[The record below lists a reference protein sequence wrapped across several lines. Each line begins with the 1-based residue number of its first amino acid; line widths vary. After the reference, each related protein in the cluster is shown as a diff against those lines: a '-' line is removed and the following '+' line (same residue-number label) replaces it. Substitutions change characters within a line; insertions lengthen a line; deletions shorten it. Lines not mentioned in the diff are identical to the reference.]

1 MATCFVLTPARMH
14 CSIPLALYPVLFQT
28 ILFSGVIQMQR
39 ECGADVSSQ
48 CEGESPLRTIP
59 SLIPETL
66 RPTRTHRISLS
77 ALNQVV
83 QIMLGI
89 IQLTF
94 GFVLYYNDSYSGSV
108 GASWPGVSLV
118 GNLVMNI
125 LSTVAAGVGIVIYSI
140 LLWTGPVCFARFC
153 APWHFLDP
161 FRVLV
166 ACLLVSMLLEYVIS
180 FATFTFSCAG
190 IRCCEMDYEVITTV
204 IQLATAQNAPAQ
216 ELQDENYET
225 LLAGCSTYEALNFKG
240 QSNFRPG
247 ESDYIN
253 PI

>member
-1 MATCFVLTPARMH
+1 MEITDCSVLRD
-14 CSIPLALYPVLFQT
+14 QN
-28 ILFSGVIQMQR
+28 
-39 ECGADVSSQ
+39 
-48 CEGESPLRTIP
+48 
-59 SLIPETL
+59 SLNCDPNL
-66 RPTRTHRISLS
+66 
-77 ALNQVV
+77 VV

-108 GASWPGVSLV
+108 GASWPGVSYIVSGVLSVLVKKGSKKALLV

>member
-1 MATCFVLTPARMH
+1 MAASFNHRGMELTNFPSPAAAADYTNVAPMGQDSLQAQQVPGHRQK
-14 CSIPLALYPVLFQT
+14 PLGREWKALGYIV
-28 ILFSGVIQMQR
+28 SGV
-39 ECGADVSSQ
+39 
-48 CEGESPLRTIP
+48 
-59 SLIPETL
+59 
-66 RPTRTHRISLS
+66 LS
-77 ALNQVV
+77 VLVKKGSKKAL
-83 QIMLGI
+83 
-89 IQLTF
+89 
-94 GFVLYYNDSYSGSV
+94 
-108 GASWPGVSLV
+108 LV

>member
-1 MATCFVLTPARMH
+1 MAASFNHRGMELTNFPSPAAAADYTNVAPMGQDSLQAQQVPGHRQK
-14 CSIPLALYPVLFQT
+14 PLGREWKAL
-28 ILFSGVIQMQR
+28 G
-39 ECGADVSSQ
+39 
-48 CEGESPLRTIP
+48 
-59 SLIPETL
+59 
-66 RPTRTHRISLS
+66 
-77 ALNQVV
+77 VV

-108 GASWPGVSLV
+108 GASWPGVSYIVSGVLSVLVKKGSKKALLV

-153 APWHFLDP
+153 APWHFL
-161 FRVLV
+161 
-166 ACLLVSMLLEYVIS
+166 
-180 FATFTFSCAG
+180 
-190 IRCCEMDYEVITTV
+190 ITTV

>member
-1 MATCFVLTPARMH
+1 MSLCGFRGLLTSDRICLCLNRKNMAASFNHRGMELTNFPSPAAAADYTNVAPMGQNSLQAQQVPGHRQK
-14 CSIPLALYPVLFQT
+14 PLGREWKAL
-28 ILFSGVIQMQR
+28 G
-39 ECGADVSSQ
+39 
-48 CEGESPLRTIP
+48 
-59 SLIPETL
+59 
-66 RPTRTHRISLS
+66 
-77 ALNQVV
+77 VV

>member
-1 MATCFVLTPARMH
+1 MAASFNHRGMELTNFPSPAAAADYTNVAPMGQDSLQAQQVPGHRQK
-14 CSIPLALYPVLFQT
+14 PLGREWKAL
-28 ILFSGVIQMQR
+28 G
-39 ECGADVSSQ
+39 
-48 CEGESPLRTIP
+48 
-59 SLIPETL
+59 
-66 RPTRTHRISLS
+66 
-77 ALNQVV
+77 VV

>member
-1 MATCFVLTPARMH
+1 MSLCGFRGLLTSDRICLCLNRKNMAASFNHRGMELTNFPSPAAAADYTNVAPMGQNSLQAQQVPGHRQK
-14 CSIPLALYPVLFQT
+14 PLGREWKALGYIV
-28 ILFSGVIQMQR
+28 SGV
-39 ECGADVSSQ
+39 
-48 CEGESPLRTIP
+48 
-59 SLIPETL
+59 
-66 RPTRTHRISLS
+66 LS
-77 ALNQVV
+77 VLVKKGSKKAL
-83 QIMLGI
+83 
-89 IQLTF
+89 
-94 GFVLYYNDSYSGSV
+94 
-108 GASWPGVSLV
+108 LV